1 MSVTVHLSYG
11 ESQMNIEVDGDTKI
25 IKLREDL
32 SKRLGIEYK
41 NIILISSE
49 EDNKMVLS
57 DNKSLSELKSLK
69 LDFLLGVPRIELNFM
84 VKLNNVIDKI
94 LLNVTLYT
102 TFDECKKMIENKLN
116 LKVEDNNKIENLT
129 ESDNNIKLSS
139 KKKLTDSIGHYLLEI
154 MNEEIMFSIE

>member
-1 MSVTVHLSYG
+1 MSVNLHLSYG

-32 SKRLGIEYK
+32 SKKLGIEYK

-49 EDNKMVLS
+49 KDNKMVLS
-57 DNKSLSELKSLK
+57 DNISLSELKSLN
-69 LDFLLGVPRIELNFM
+69 LDFLLGVPRIEVNFI
-84 VKLNNVIDKI
+84 VKNDNIIEKI

-102 TFDECKKMIENKLN
+102 SFDECKKMLESKLN
-116 LKVEDNNKIENLT
+116 FKVEDNNKIENLT
-129 ESDNNIKLSS
+129 ESENNIKLSTN
-139 KKKLTDSIGHYLLEI
+139 KKLTDSIGHYLLEI

>member
-1 MSVTVHLSYG
+1 MSVNLHLSYG

-32 SKRLGIEYK
+32 SKKLGIEYK

-49 EDNKMVLS
+49 KDNKMVLS
-57 DNKSLSELKSLK
+57 DNISLSELKSLN
-69 LDFLLGVPRIELNFM
+69 LDFLLGVPRIEVNFI
-84 VKLNNVIDKI
+84 VKKDNIIEKI

-102 TFDECKKMIENKLN
+102 SFDECKKMLESKLN
-116 LKVEDNNKIENLT
+116 FKVEDNNKIENLT
-129 ESDNNIKLSS
+129 ESENNIKLSTN
-139 KKKLTDSIGHYLLEI
+139 KKLTDSIGHYLLEI